1 MTMRIWRSVA
11 LAALLLVGGCELITG
26 PGEPARLEEARM
38 LWDRVGP
45 RDYTFEFTPNCYCA
59 LGGQQIRVTVD
70 DGAVIRA
77 RMISTD
83 SPVEAYLFATI
94 PTVPELFD
102 IIESAFGRK
111 AHRIEASYDGTYGY
125 PVSVAID
132 YDPNTID
139 EEYGFTITGFAS
151 LEILGTGR

>member
-1 MTMRIWRSVA
+1 MPLRRMGA
-11 LAALLLVGGCELITG
+11 LGALLLLGGCELITG
-26 PGEPARLEEARM
+26 PGEPERLEEARL
-38 LWDRVGP
+38 LWERVGP
-45 RDYTFEFTPNCYCA
+45 GDYTFELTQNCFCA
-59 LGGQQIRVTVD
+59 LGGERIRVTVD
-70 DGAVIRA
+70 NGTVVTARVIN
-77 RMISTD
+77 TD

-102 IIESAFGRK
+102 LIESAFGRN

-125 PVSVAID
+125 PVDVAID
-132 YDPNTID
+132 YDRNTID

>member
-1 MTMRIWRSVA
+1 VRHLSRLVA
-11 LAALLLVGGCELITG
+11 LGALLLVSGCELVTG
-26 PGEPARLEEARM
+26 PGEPAQLEEARR

-45 RDYTFEFTPNCYCA
+45 RDYVFEFTPNCFCA
-59 LGGQQIRVTVD
+59 LGGQRIRVTVD

-77 RMISTD
+77 RMMSTD

-102 IIESAFGRK
+102 IIENAFSRN
-111 AHRIEASYDGTYGY
+111 AHDVEASYDGTYGY
-125 PVSVAID
+125 PVHVAID
-132 YDPNTID
+132 YDRNAID
-139 EEYGFTITGFAS
+139 EEYGFTITGFTS

>member
-1 MTMRIWRSVA
+1 VRRLARLAA
-11 LAALLLVGGCELITG
+11 LGALLLVGGCELVTG
-26 PGEPARLEEARM
+26 PGEPGRLEEARL

-45 RDYTFEFTPNCYCA
+45 RDYAFEFTPNCFCA
-59 LGGQQIRVTVD
+59 LGGQRIRVTVD

-83 SPVEAYLFATI
+83 SPVEAYLFASI
-94 PTVPELFD
+94 PTIPELFD
-102 IIESAFGRK
+102 IIENAFDRD
-111 AHRIEASYDGTYGY
+111 AHDIDASYDGSYGY

-132 YDPNTID
+132 YDQNAID
-139 EEYGFTITGFAS
+139 EEYGFTISGFTS